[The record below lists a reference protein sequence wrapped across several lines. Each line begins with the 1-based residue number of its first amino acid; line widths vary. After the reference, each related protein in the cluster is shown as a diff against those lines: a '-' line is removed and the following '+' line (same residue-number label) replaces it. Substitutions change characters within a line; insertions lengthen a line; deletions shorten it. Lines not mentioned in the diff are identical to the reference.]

1 MHRSQG
7 KSQRRR
13 RTPAAHPPTAHPP
26 ISIPQNSGSVP
37 GHHPKRHPVC
47 KASQTSDP
55 AKDSDAGQE
64 GAYDENPE
72 RFIASALHRFGEPV
86 MRSSSP
92 WVSRPTRDGG
102 YHGMDNYAEDAM
114 DTQGRERASLIPLPS
129 RGDAE
134 VETRRTP
141 PTPPWNRP
149 PVFRAAVD
157 ENFHNSLIAPAGS
170 VCRFGYPLQSKA
182 LSSTSTAIG
191 GVPHTTEPV
200 QGTAP
205 RYLPVYNWAES
216 DKAFMAAPDEDWE
229 SEVECDSG
237 EHVET
242 PEQRH
247 WMGGEASETQSL
259 GITIAMSPW
268 GNPYPQTYRLQRR
281 APPQYS
287 YLPANTSCHYPATTR
302 LGYGDSPTDSPTSYR
317 REETAYASTEADM
330 SYPRAT
336 RGDTSYA
343 TYTNEAVSGGSEEE
357 TYGAV
362 DGGYR
367 WQAGG
372 WAEKC
377 PSRGDQ

>member
-1 MHRSQG
+1 MARSQG
-7 KSQRRR
+7 KSQRQR
-13 RTPAAHPPTAHPP
+13 RTSATHPP
-26 ISIPQNSGSVP
+26 IPIPQNSAGVP
-37 GHHPKRHPVC
+37 EEDPKRHPVR

-72 RFIASALHRFGEPV
+72 RFIASALHRFGEPA
-86 MRSSSP
+86 MRSSP
-92 WVSRPTRDGG
+92 WVLHPSRDEDGDA
-102 YHGMDNYAEDAM
+102 DNYAEDAM
-114 DTQGRERASLIPLPS
+114 DTQGRGRASLVALPS
-129 RGDAE
+129 REDSK

-141 PTPPWNRP
+141 PAPPWNRP

-157 ENFHNSLIAPAGS
+157 ENFHKSSIAPAGP

-182 LSSTSTAIG
+182 LSPTSTAIG
-191 GVPHTTEPV
+191 GVPHTTKPA

-237 EHVET
+237 EHVVT

-247 WMGGEASETQSL
+247 WMGGEASETQPL
-259 GITIAMSPW
+259 GITIAMSPR
-268 GNPYPQTYRLQRR
+268 GNPYPQTYGLQHR

-287 YLPANTSCHYPATTR
+287 YLPANTSCHSATTR
-302 LGYGDSPTDSPTSYR
+302 LSYGDSTTNSPTSYR
-317 REETAYASTEADM
+317 REETAYASTEAAM

-336 RGDTSYA
+336 RGDSSYG
-343 TYTNEAVSGGSEEE
+343 THTNEAVSAAGGSEAE

-367 WQAGG
+367 WQAGD
-372 WAEKC
+372 WAEK
-377 PSRGDQ
+377 